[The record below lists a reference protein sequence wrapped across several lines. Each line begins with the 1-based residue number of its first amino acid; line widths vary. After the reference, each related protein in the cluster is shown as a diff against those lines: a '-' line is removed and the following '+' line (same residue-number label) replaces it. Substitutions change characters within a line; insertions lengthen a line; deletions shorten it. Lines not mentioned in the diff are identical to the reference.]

1 MPTIHFYWFY
11 KGVFMKK
18 EVELRLLKK
27 ACEKFGIKLPDDK
40 TLEDNI
46 SRYVNILISVVANSS
61 AITPPHISGLVQDA
75 LMDGCYTGWNL
86 SDDGFNAGSGG
97 PDDGQLQ
104 GDFEDLVSEKLP
116 SFINDNIKNQHH
128 NGVVKNK
135 KDTVP
140 RLRSHSEAT
149 MILSALFERTDQFVI
164 CQHKLFKIDDTYGI
178 ALYYS
183 IEQMVRAYMVVAG
196 EENGQYH
203 FLSTQDGKN
212 NPSWWPSDLAFSWC
226 DGQWL
231 DPDAVFF
238 ESFESWVSRIFDAYQ
253 LSK

>member
-1 MPTIHFYWFY
+1 
-11 KGVFMKK
+11 MKK
-18 EVELRLLKK
+18 EVELGLLKK

-40 TLEDNI
+40 TLEDNL
-46 SRYVNILISVVANSS
+46 SRYINILIPVVANSS

-97 PDDGQLQ
+97 GPDDGQLQ
-104 GDFEDLVSEKLP
+104 GDFEDLVFEKLP

-128 NGVVKNK
+128 NRTVKNSK
-135 KDTVP
+135 EMVP

-149 MILSALFERTDQFVI
+149 MILSALFERTDQFVLF
-164 CQHKLFKIDDTYGI
+164 QHKLFKIDDTYGI
-178 ALYYS
+178 ALYYG
-183 IEQMVRAYMVVAG
+183 IEQIVRAYMVVAG

-203 FLSTQDGKN
+203 DLSIQDGKN
-212 NPSWWPSDLAFSWC
+212 NPSWWPSDLDLSWC
-226 DGQWL
+226 DGKWL

-238 ESFESWVSRIFDAYQ
+238 ESFESWASRIFDAYQ